1 MKKINNMKICIPKI
15 DLLKNKLKEISNI
28 DKIKWLILYMEQF

>member
-1 MKKINNMKICIPKI
+1 MKKINNIKICILKI

-28 DKIKWLILYMEQF
+28 DKIKWVILYMEQF